1 MSESVLSAVVI
12 ALGLF
17 LGLLAIAI
25 TIRFGLHGFKGGLL
39 ERLDKMEAGLSGQLQ
54 KIRMELSALRTKQ
67 DAIWD
72 ILALRS
78 QPNWSGTVTRA
89 MPNLG
94 TVEIS
99 ANPKERQTQYF
110 VRAQHGTMSEALIEL
125 LAKQT
130 GFLDYERQ
138 LLDGEAAT
146 YLQVDKNALIVNV
159 PAVDPE
165 VTTEFVTKFLEWM
178 DTEYVEK
185 REKVLAEYEAPILP
199 KHQD

>member
-1 MSESVLSAVVI
+1 MSESVLSLVVV
-12 ALGLF
+12 GG
-17 LGLLAIAI
+17 GLLAIAL
-25 TIRFGLHGFKGGLL
+25 TLWFGLHSFKGGIT
-39 ERLDKMEAGLSGQLQ
+39 DKLQ
-54 KIRMELSALRTKQ
+54 KISEDLSTIRTKQ

-72 ILALRS
+72 IVALRS

-94 TVEIS
+94 KVEIS

-110 VRAQHGTMSEALIEL
+110 VKAQHGTMSEALIEL

-130 GFLDYERQ
+130 GFLDYERR
-138 LLDGEAAT
+138 LLDGESAT

-165 VTTEFVTKFLEWM
+165 VATEFVTKFLEWL
-178 DTEYVEK
+178 DAEYVEE